1 MLHQIHNTTG
11 DVYNAFIY
19 RHTDYSAHF
28 HKAFEFIMPIKG
40 EMRATVNQS
49 DYRLQTGECLLV
61 PSYAMHSLSVED
73 GNDCMVVV
81 FAEQY
86 AESAAKRFRD
96 NEPDGYRMRLS
107 DAVQGYLMAGLAGER
122 SEEEW
127 DGAIELK
134 KPPLYRLKACLYM
147 IFDEF
152 VSQNS
157 MHRKNA
163 DGELVA
169 RLIEHVEREYA
180 TDLTLTALAQRM
192 GYSYD
197 YLSRVFNHTFHVN
210 FKTIV
215 NQYRC
220 ERAIYLLQT
229 TQKSLTEIASDSGFQ
244 SIRSFNRVFRELIG
258 YAPSDLRCG
267 EE

>member
-1 MLHQIHNTTG
+1 MLHQISNTTG
-11 DVYNAFIY
+11 NVYNAFIY
-19 RHTDYSAHF
+19 RFTDYTAHF
-28 HKAFEFIMPIKG
+28 HKAFEFIMPLKG
-40 EMRATVNQS
+40 RMHATVNRQE
-49 DYRLQTGECLLV
+49 YWLEAGECLLV
-61 PSYAMHSLSVED
+61 PSYAMHSIRVEE

-81 FAEQY
+81 FSERY
-86 AESAAKRFRD
+86 AESAAKQFRTS
-96 NEPDGYRMRLS
+96 EPQSYRMKLS
-107 DAVQGYLMAGLAGER
+107 GEEQKYLISHLAAER
-122 SEEEW
+122 REELR
-127 DGAIELK
+127 DGAILVK

-147 IFDEF
+147 IFDAF

-157 MHRKNA
+157 MQSKNA

-169 RLIEHVEREYA
+169 RLIECVENEYT
-180 TDLTLTALAQRM
+180 TDVTLTALAQRL

-220 ERAIYLLQT
+220 EQAIHLLQT
-229 TQKSLTEIASDSGFQ
+229 TQKSFTEIASDSGFQ

-258 YAPSDLRCG
+258 ASPSDFRRENG
-267 EE
+267 

>member
-11 DVYNAFIY
+11 NVYNAFMY
-19 RHTDYSAHF
+19 RHTDYSVHF

-40 EMRATVNQS
+40 EMRATVNQME
-49 DYRLQTGECLLV
+49 YRLKAGECLLV
-61 PSYAMHSLSVED
+61 PSYAMHSLSVEE
-73 GNDCMVVV
+73 GNDCIVVV
-81 FAEQY
+81 FSERY
-86 AESAAKRFRD
+86 AESAAKQFQD
-96 NEPDGYRMRLS
+96 NEPDGYRLRLS
-107 DAVQGYLMAGLAGER
+107 TEERTYVIGALAGEWGKEMR
-122 SEEEW
+122 S
-127 DGAIELK
+127 GAIALK
-134 KPPLYRLKACLYM
+134 KPPICRLKACLYM
-147 IFDEF
+147 IFDAF

-169 RLIEHVEREYA
+169 RLIEHVEKEY
-180 TDLTLTALAQRM
+180 TGDLTLTALAQRL

-197 YLSRVFNHTFHVN
+197 YLSRVFNQTFHVN

-220 ERAIYLLQT
+220 ECAMHLLQT
-229 TQKSLTEIASDSGFQ
+229 TQKSLTEIASESGFQ

-258 YAPSDLRCG
+258 YAPSNLRRG
-267 EE
+267 DE